1 MKFSEMVT
9 QAVAWL
15 QREERVS
22 YRALKREFAL
32 QDDALDDLKEELVT
46 IKELAVDK
54 DGKMLVWA
62 GNLASSVQ
70 SPESEQVKSL
80 KLRSKVKKPNP
91 QLPTRHRT
99 WPSASAWNKR
109 R

>member
-54 DGKMLVWA
+54 DGKMLVWI
-62 GNLASSVQ
+62 GNAEEDKGKRITDKGRKRNRRTGEPENPPQHL
-70 SPESEQVKSL
+70 SPTAVS
-80 KLRSKVKKPNP
+80 R
-91 QLPTRHRT
+91 
-99 WPSASAWNKR
+99 AI
-109 R
+109 